1 MDEKE
6 SIYVTAVR
14 YSGGTTAE
22 ATGVIIEADMEVEF
36 TGEVQPMRDLAEA
49 VQTAIDAG
57 GPLENYPVA
66 RVPSWAVTSR
76 KPAGYFL

>member
-1 MDEKE
+1 MDEE
-6 SIYVTAVR
+6 ELIYVTAVR
-14 YSGGTTAE
+14 HSGGTMAE

-36 TGEVQPMRDLAEA
+36 TGDVEPMRDLTEA

-76 KPAGYFL
+76 KPAGYFF